1 MKHPAIVITGCKLVL
16 PDSTTEGTVWIE
28 DGRIVRV
35 ETGASGHNPVD
46 LARDGSF
53 VLLHAEG
60 SYLLPGLIDLHSD
73 AIEKEIQPRPNTH
86 FPLAMSHFELEKKL
100 AGCGITTMYH
110 AISLSDGVGVRSN
123 DTVRE
128 IAHAITTFRKKTALI
143 RHRIHLRYELTN
155 LEGISLVNDM
165 MEQDLIDLLS
175 YMDHTPGQ
183 GQFSAPGSYEN
194 YMKKTYGGDESE
206 IQELVEMISENQKR
220 LDWEAL
226 NRLALRASERGIR
239 LASHDDD
246 SPDKVNQ
253 VVRLGAVISEFPVN
267 LETAFYAKSLGMHVC
282 VGAPNVVR
290 GSSHSNNM
298 RAMDAILAGAADML
312 CSDYVPS
319 AMLAAIFLLGERHMP
334 LHEAVRLATLH
345 PAQALGLDDA
355 WGSVEAG
362 KQADLILVELHEG
375 YPLVRATIVDGIIVY
390 QTDYRHEAAIG
401 EVVRHANS

>member
-1 MKHPAIVITGCKLVL
+1 MKHAAMVITGCQLVL
-16 PDSTTEGTVWIE
+16 PDRTTEGTVWIE

-35 ETGASGHNPVD
+35 ETGALGHDAEN
-46 LARDGSF
+46 LARDGLA
-53 VLLHAEG
+53 VVLHAEG

-86 FPLAMSHFELEKKL
+86 FPLPMSHYELEKKL

-110 AISLSDGVGVRSN
+110 AISLSDGIGVRSN
-123 DTVRE
+123 DTVQE
-128 IAHAITTFRKKTALI
+128 IAHAISTYRKKAALI

-155 LEGISLVNDM
+155 LAGLALVHDLL
-165 MEQDLIDLLS
+165 EQELIDLLS

-183 GQFSAPGSYEN
+183 GQFSSPGSYAN

-226 NRLALRASERGIR
+226 NRLASRALEKGIR

-246 SPDKVNQ
+246 SPAKVNQ
-253 VVRLGAVISEFPVN
+253 VLGLGAVISEFPVN
-267 LETAFYAKSLGMHVC
+267 LETAFYAKSQGMHVC

-298 RAMDAILAGAADML
+298 RAIDAIKAGAADML

-319 AMLAAIFLLGERHMP
+319 AMLAAIFLLAERHMP
-334 LHEAVRLATLH
+334 LHEAVRLATFH
-345 PAQALGLDDA
+345 PAQALGLDGE

-362 KQADLILVELHEG
+362 KKADLILVELNEG
-375 YPLVRATIVDGIIVY
+375 YPLVRATIVDGMIVY
-390 QTDYRHEAAIG
+390 QTDYRQISAVG
-401 EVVRHANS
+401 EVVRLANS